1 MLEEPTDS
9 FIIINS
15 ILKLNDTV
23 MTRKAV
29 LCVSI
34 AATLAFS
41 GCIKETYYMDTLSG
55 RAHLS
60 PVLGLAA
67 VRGDISISDLKN
79 IPNDTVIFDEDNF
92 IRIVYKQDSVL
103 DFSIDDYADF
113 DNLGEFHLDKVYPV
127 AGASINIKDTVT
139 FNAGSNIEI
148 VKIAITTGSV
158 NYSVRSVSSVNS
170 NFTIILPTVLRGA
183 SQVTHTI
190 TVPANSTVTGSL
202 SLNGTVIDLSTDPKM
217 RFNRL
222 PVQYSV
228 IPVSGSFSP
237 GNLMYVKIDIPAPEF
252 DYAKGYFGQQTEK
265 DEESLDLEIEEF
277 LEHISGEFHLANP
290 SITLKYS
297 NSFAI
302 PTRVELKA
310 DGIKDAQTIPLDL
323 DPFDL
328 SYPSAPAERDKTGV
342 FRIDK
347 NNSSLP
353 ELVSLPPEKVNF
365 SGSAMMNPGGN
376 DGSRNN
382 YIFSNSRFL
391 GNLEVEVPLEL
402 SITNLQ
408 FTDTTENFLKIE
420 DSSDT
425 PVNTEDFEFMRID
438 LDASNGFPLGVSVN
452 MALYNSQTGSTL
464 YTVTADDILEPA
476 SVDAGGHATEQKSCS
491 TKIEI
496 DRDFWSSVNDAD
508 QIIFSFTLVTTDGGA
523 KNIKIYS
530 DYRIDFKAALVLKP
544 DFKFDFK

>member
-1 MLEEPTDS
+1 
-9 FIIINS
+9 
-15 ILKLNDTV
+15 

-34 AATLAFS
+34 AAALALS
-41 GCIKETYYMDTLSG
+41 GCIKETYNMDTLSNK
-55 RAHLS
+55 AHLS

-92 IRIVYKQDSVL
+92 IRIIYKQDSVL

-113 DNLGEFHLDKVYPV
+113 DNLAEFHLDKVYPV
-127 AGASINIKDTVT
+127 TGVSVNIKDTVN
-139 FNAGSNIEI
+139 FDAGSNIEI
-148 VKIAITTGSV
+148 ERIVITTGTV
-158 NYSVRSVSSVNS
+158 NYSVRSVSSVGANL
-170 NFTIILPTVLRGA
+170 TIILPTVLRGG
-183 SQVTHTI
+183 SPVTHSI
-190 TVPANSTVTGSL
+190 TVPSNSTVTGSI
-202 SLNGTVIDLSTDPKM
+202 SINGTVVDLGTDPKM
-217 RFNRL
+217 KFNRL
-222 PVQYSV
+222 PVQYT
-228 IPVSGSFSP
+228 ITPVSGSFAL
-237 GNLMYVKIDIPAPEF
+237 GNLMYVKVDIPAPEF

-290 SITLKYS
+290 SITLNYS

-310 DGIKDAQTIPLDL
+310 DGIKKTQIIPLDL

-328 SYPSAPAERDKTGV
+328 SYPSAPAERDKSGV

-347 NNSSLP
+347 NNSNLP
-353 ELVSLPPEKVNF
+353 GLVSLPPEKVNF
-365 SGSAMMNPGGN
+365 SGSALMNPGGN

-382 YIFSNSRFL
+382 YVFSNSRFI

-408 FTDTTENFLKIE
+408 FKDTTENFLKIE

-438 LDASNGFPLGVSVN
+438 LDAQNGFPLGVSVS
-452 MALYNSQTGSTL
+452 MTLYNSQTSSNL

-476 SVDAGGHATEQKSCS
+476 SVDAGGRATEQKSCS